1 VREPAWSSGN
11 GLANARRLRLFVAL
25 LVLFT
30 LWWVLLGKL
39 EGELQRA
46 EQQSVNMVLSQ
57 LRSALVVKGAETMLS
72 RQGSLEELEGRNP
85 FGWLDHQWP
94 MYAGI
99 CSDGGAKQGDWC
111 FRLGQQKE
119 TGEVG
124 KGWLIYNPKQPITI
138 EGQLAE
144 PGQPLAWTVTTE
156 FANCSRNNLRE
167 QAQRPTGLKLAPVP
181 LTETTVSGQDA
192 SR

>member
-1 VREPAWSSGN
+1 MREPLWSAAS
-11 GLANARRLRLFVAL
+11 GLASARRMRLFVAL

-57 LRSALVVKGAETMLS
+57 LRAALVVKGAETMLS

-85 FGWLDHQWP
+85 FDWLDHQWP
-94 MYAGI
+94 MYSGE
-99 CSDGGAKQGDWC
+99 CSEGEPKQGGWC
-111 FRLGQQKE
+111 FRPGQQKE
-119 TGEVG
+119 TGEDG

-144 PGQPLAWTVTTE
+144 PGHPFAWTVTTE
-156 FANCSRNNLRE
+156 FANRSRNNLRV

>member
-1 VREPAWSSGN
+1 VREPAWSSAN

-85 FGWLDHQWP
+85 FDWLDHQWP

-99 CSDGGAKQGDWC
+99 CSDGGPKQGDWC
-111 FRLGQQKE
+111 FRPGQQKE